1 MSDEK
6 ARDAEIG
13 GVVAGSAE
21 VDEEERALREAQGA
35 VVEMSNQKRREA
47 RSIVNRMVHSYPG
60 GEEKIFD
67 DISSGV
73 SIMEIARR
81 LEVSEGAFYA
91 WTETTPKRSGEFTRA
106 RARAAHALAEQ
117 GLSIVDSADVV
128 SANLANV
135 RARYRQWLA
144 SKWNQQAYGEQK
156 QQIAVQVN
164 MNQAHLMA
172 SRVVDHVHAVN
183 DENNTV
189 DAAPHNG

>member
-13 GVVAGSAE
+13 GVVAGGAE

-35 VVEMSNQKRREA
+35 VVGMSNQKKRDIA
-47 RSIVNRMVHSYPG
+47 AIVNKVVHKFG
-60 GEEKIFD
+60 GPDTVF
-67 DISSGV
+67 SL
-73 SIMEIARR
+73 IADGKPITHLARDMGITS
-81 LEVSEGAFYA
+81 LEFYA
-91 WTETTPKRSGEFTRA
+91 WAEKTPERRRGLAHA
-106 RARAAHALAEQ
+106 RELAAHRLAEQ
-117 GLSIVDSADVV
+117 GLEIVDTATPQT
-128 SANLANV
+128 ANLANIQSK
-135 RARYRQWLA
+135 YRQWLA
-144 SKWNQQAYGEQK
+144 GKWNQQAYGEQK